1 MDDRAVRRGM
11 TRPGAETVR
20 DRWTGQQT
28 QTECRLRSGKRQVGK
43 SITNHVTHA
52 CATRATWNQR
62 GVMQCWSRV
71 RTLTVKVVVSLSE
84 GGL

>member
-1 MDDRAVRRGM
+1 MDDQAVLRGM

-20 DRWTGQQT
+20 DRWTGQQI
-28 QTECRLRSGKRQVGK
+28 QTVCLRSGKRQVGK

-62 GVMQCWSRV
+62 GVMQCWCRV
-71 RTLTVKVVVSLSE
+71 CRLTVKVVVSLSE